1 MGNVRLRT
9 IEDGVIR
16 MERAK
21 HFKAVALAV
30 SMLFLGAAG
39 AADAPAAKKVVKAGT
54 FCETQDAKECQE
66 AVTPQ
71 LILEHFKQGN
81 ARFASGTGTRRD
93 YLRQVEATAAGQ
105 YPLASIVSCIDS
117 RVPAEIVFDQG
128 IGDLFNARVAGNIVN
143 EDILGSLEFASKV
156 AGAKLVVVLGHTS
169 CGAIKGACDDVKLGN
184 LTALIAKIKP
194 AVDKVPN
201 DGTDRSSKNY
211 AFVDKVADQNVRLTV
226 EAIRAKSPLLKEM
239 EDKGEIKIVGAM
251 YDVKTGKVAWDDAP
265 APVPAKRS

>member
-54 FCETQDAKECQE
+54 FCETQDARECQE

-71 LILEHFKQGN
+71 LILERFKQGN

-93 YLRQVEATAAGQ
+93 YLRQDEATAAGQ

-117 RVPAEIVFDQG
+117 RVPAESVFDQG
-128 IGDLFNARVAGNIVN
+128 IVDRCDAGVAANAVNGN
-143 EDILGSLEFASKV
+143 
-156 AGAKLVVVLGHTS
+156 
-169 CGAIKGACDDVKLGN
+169 C
-184 LTALIAKIKP
+184 LI
-194 AVDKVPN
+194 D
-201 DGTDRSSKNY
+201 
-211 AFVDKVADQNVRLTV
+211 
-226 EAIRAKSPLLKEM
+226 
-239 EDKGEIKIVGAM
+239 
-251 YDVKTGKVAWDDAP
+251 
-265 APVPAKRS
+265 

>member
-1 MGNVRLRT
+1 
-9 IEDGVIR
+9 

-39 AADAPAAKKVVKAGT
+39 AADAPAAKKVV
-54 FCETQDAKECQE
+54 
-66 AVTPQ
+66 
-71 LILEHFKQGN
+71 
-81 ARFASGTGTRRD
+81 
-93 YLRQVEATAAGQ
+93 
-105 YPLASIVSCIDS
+105 
-117 RVPAEIVFDQG
+117 
-128 IGDLFNARVAGNIVN
+128 
-143 EDILGSLEFASKV
+143 ILGSLEFASKV
-156 AGAKLVVVLGHTS
+156 SGAKLVVVLGHTS

-251 YDVKTGKVAWDDAP
+251 YDLKTGKVAWDDAP
-265 APVPAKRS
+265 APVPPKRS